1 MDGGRIAAK
10 LIRERVLFQSAVDPR
25 ASSMHPPSPDAA
37 VQRYR
42 TRLVSKFY

>member
-10 LIRERVLFQSAVDPR
+10 LIRERVLFQSAVDP
-25 ASSMHPPSPDAA
+25 SPMHLSPDAA

>member
-10 LIRERVLFQSAVDPR
+10 LIRERVLFQSAVDP
-25 ASSMHPPSPDAA
+25 SPMHPLSPDAA